1 VETPTGTPPFVKLLL
16 DEMHAPS
23 VARVLTA
30 NGWDVIAVAT
40 EPNLRGLPDADIIDY
55 ATRNGRS
62 VVTEN
67 VADFSILAN
76 EWTARGADHAGIV
89 FTNPNRFNRASLA
102 YPGNLLKA
110 LELLLNEPPNPGS
123 SWIRWL

>member
-1 VETPTGTPPFVKLLL
+1 MKLLL

-23 VARVLTA
+23 VARTLST

-40 EPNLRGLPDADIIDY
+40 EAGLRGLPDADIIDY
-55 ATRNGRS
+55 ATRNGRTI
-62 VVTEN
+62 VTEN

-76 EWTARGADHAGIV
+76 EWTARGKSHAGIV

-102 YPGNLLKA
+102 YPGNLIKA
-110 LELLLNEPPNPGS
+110 LKRLLSESIDPGPS
-123 SWIRWL
+123 FTRWL